1 MVRNDI
7 EDHWS
12 ERLSSRQCFRT
23 APLNGSFWIDA
34 GGLLLLADG
43 NREGAM
49 FSRRQML
56 KLGLLAGG
64 SALLLRDRH
73 AWGDGGRSSFDFWDN
88 PRSPATRP
96 FIDPLPTPGEVN
108 SVSPFVHDPRAVGG
122 EQPTEADFTGAKYCK
137 IVEEEVFAKMHTD
150 LPATRVWRYRALDD
164 KNTPTPTAPLP
175 VGEAVS
181 PFFRFQFG
189 DTRVPVI
196 ARFLNRLPA
205 NHQGFGDP
213 NTTVHLHGGH
223 DNEASDGFPTNLF
236 GPNQQFSQFEAW
248 DYFYSLQ
255 DPGFSRGAPDPLDR
269 PSTLWY
275 HDHRLEFTAQNV
287 YRGLAG
293 VALCFDELDTGSE
306 TTGLK
311 LPSGEY
317 DLPLLLQDRLF
328 APDGSLVYN
337 SFEHDGFLGDKYLV
351 NNVVQPY
358 KFVRRRKYRLR
369 LLNGSNARFFR
380 VFLTKASGQAFFFD
394 QIATEAGLL
403 SAPIRNRQWVDVA
416 PAVRAEIVVDFSQFQ
431 DGDEVFLE
439 NRLAQSEGTGPE
451 GVLRQGPQ
459 LLKFKF
465 FGPKLADNP
474 IPDKLREV
482 RRIST
487 AELSAAV
494 RKTFVFGDENGWTIN
509 ERLAGQLTRPI
520 TKSRQGAG
528 EIWRL
533 VNDGGGW
540 SHPIHIHHD
549 FFHIL
554 RRNGRTPPLWELDG
568 MARREMFVLG
578 PDDTID
584 VFVRFNDF
592 PGKFV
597 FHCHNLEHEDMAMM
611 ARFDV
616 IP

>member
-1 MVRNDI
+1 M
-7 EDHWS
+7 
-12 ERLSSRQCFRT
+12 LT
-23 APLNGSFWIDA
+23 
-34 GGLLLLADG
+34 
-43 NREGAM
+43 
-49 FSRRQML
+49 RRQVL

-64 SALLLRDRH
+64 SALLLRGGH

-96 FIDPLPTPGEVN
+96 FVDALPVPEFA
-108 SVSPFVHDPRAVGG
+108 SPVLPPTSNLRVGG
-122 EQPTEADFTGAKYCK
+122 LRPPEADFSGAEYYK
-137 IVEEEVFAKMHTD
+137 IAEEEVSAKMHTD
-150 LPATRVWRYRALDD
+150 LPASRVWRYRALG
-164 KNTPTPTAPLP
+164 NVETAPAPSLP
-175 VGEAVS
+175 VGGAAS
-181 PFFRFQFG
+181 PMFRFQFG
-189 DTRVPVI
+189 KTRVPVI
-196 ARFLNRLPA
+196 ARFINKLPA
-205 NHQGFGDP
+205 DHQGFGDTS
-213 NTTVHLHGGH
+213 TTVHLHGGH
-223 DNEASDGFPTNLF
+223 DNEHSDGFPTNLF
-236 GPNQQFSQFEAW
+236 GPGEPYEAW
-248 DYFYSLQ
+248 DYYYNLQ
-255 DPGFSRGAPDPLDR
+255 DPGFSRGSPDPLDR

-275 HDHRLEFTAQNV
+275 HDHRLEATAQNV

-293 VALCFDELDTGSE
+293 FALCFDELDTGSE
-306 TTGLK
+306 STGLK
-311 LPSGEY
+311 LPSDEF

-351 NNVVQPY
+351 NTVVQPY
-358 KFVRRRKYRLR
+358 HHVKRRKYRLR
-369 LLNGSNARFFR
+369 LLNGSNARFYR
-380 VFLTKASGQAFFFD
+380 IFLTKASGQTFLFD

-403 SAPIRNRQWVDVA
+403 AAPIRNRGWIDVA

-439 NRLAQSEGTGPE
+439 NRLRQTEGTGPE
-451 GVLRQGPQ
+451 GVLRHGPQ
-459 LLKFKF
+459 LLKFKVQ
-465 FGPKLADNP
+465 GPKLADNP

-482 RRIST
+482 RPVSQKEI
-487 AELSAAV
+487 SAAV
-494 RKTFVFGDENGWTIN
+494 RRTFVFGDDHGWTIN
-509 ERLAGQLTRPI
+509 ERLAGQLTKAIAKPRE
-520 TKSRQGAG
+520 GVG

-568 MARREMFVLG
+568 MARKEMFILG
-578 PDDTID
+578 PDETLD

-611 ARFDV
+611 ARFD
-616 IP
+616 ILA